1 VGLTMT
7 IAGPVSNL
15 GTSCSQSSGAVDVC
29 TIYAGPGDFHVT
41 LSAPGYQPSVLS
53 FTAKSRNVRCCGDL
67 AATQTLSAVMQPA
80 TN

>member
-53 FTAKSRNVRCCGDL
+53 FTAASKNVDCC
-67 AATQTLSAVMQPA
+67 ANVPVAQTLSVVMQPA
-80 TN
+80 SD